1 MDRTKG
7 GFSPALKAAFP
18 VTVPVMTGYLCL
30 GFAYGV
36 LMADAGYGVGWAL
49 LLSVICYAGSMEF
62 VTVSLLTAAVDP
74 ISALLM
80 SIMVNARH
88 SFYGLSM
95 LGKYRGTGWARPFLI
110 FSLTDET
117 FSLVSTL

>member
-1 MDRTKG
+1 MDGTKS
-7 GFSPALKAAFP
+7 GFSRALRAAFP
-18 VTVPVMTGYLCL
+18 ATVPVMTGYLCL

-62 VTVSLLTAAVDP
+62 VTVSLLTAAFDP

-88 SFYGLSM
+88 SIYGLSM
-95 LGKYRGTGWARPFLI
+95 MRK
-110 FSLTDET
+110 
-117 FSLVSTL
+117 